1 MGNYVIKNV
10 AGKDYSIVVQIIKT
24 YGGFVVDTQLVKR
37 GNKTDPFYTITFDAG
52 LNELVEIEQRV
63 RCLGRYYVN

>member
-10 AGKDYSIVVQIIKT
+10 ADKDYRIVVQIVKA
-24 YGGFVVDTQLVKR
+24 YGGFVVDIQHVER
-37 GNKTDPFYTITFDAG
+37 GKKPDPFYTITFDAG

>member
-10 AGKDYSIVVQIIKT
+10 AGKDYSIVIQIIKA

-37 GNKTDPFYTITFDAG
+37 GSKPDPFYTITFDAG

-63 RCLGRYYVN
+63 RCLWRYYVK